1 MQSQI
6 TKNKFDLDEY
16 IKYRL
21 FTYNKLVNMTGTS
34 SIIPFFDIIDTNPVS
49 FNLKINY
56 DTKNQTLNLYA
67 INEIK
72 HGQKLLLAVVQMTN
86 MGSFITYGK
95 TYDENK
101 NFLESFKIAEIS
113 ALFLKE
119 KNLNPMLA
127 NSNLIDLMKPR
138 FYEDAIPNYIE
149 LSKMMKGDG
158 SSVSALKLL
167 IENIESLR
175 RQYDEVTMSVLMK
188 NFFDLKV
195 VENIKSILDT
205 EKNFL
210 DKKLRD
216 LRKILSYVDKEKK
229 SDL

>member
-1 MQSQI
+1 MI
-6 TKNKFDLDEY
+6 L
-16 IKYRL
+16 
-21 FTYNKLVNMTGTS
+21 
-34 SIIPFFDIIDTNPVS
+34 
-49 FNLKINY
+49 
-56 DTKNQTLNLYA
+56 
-67 INEIK
+67 
-72 HGQKLLLAVVQMTN
+72 
-86 MGSFITYGK
+86 
-95 TYDENK
+95 
-101 NFLESFKIAEIS
+101 
-113 ALFLKE
+113 
-119 KNLNPMLA
+119 
-127 NSNLIDLMKPR
+127 
-138 FYEDAIPNYIE
+138 
-149 LSKMMKGDG
+149 KGDG